1 MVIAVQQLSALLV
14 LLLGLSFL
22 FNLPL
27 WYRYTRNVLEAPW
40 QAIPLALI
48 LLVVGLLIVIY
59 HNLWLANW
67 VIMITLIGWLF
78 IIKALV
84 LLLFPGTTALF
95 NRLSEQG
102 LKTAIVTAGV
112 IMTAVGTLISYTLFF
127 S

>member
-1 MVIAVQQLSALLV
+1 MVIAVQQLSALLM

-22 FNLPL
+22 LNLPL

-40 QAIPLALI
+40 QAIPLALV

-67 VIMITLIGWLF
+67 VIIITLTGWLF
-78 IIKALV
+78 IIKALIF
-84 LLLFPGTTALF
+84 LLLPGTAALF
-95 NRLSEQG
+95 GRLSEQA
-102 LKTAIVTAGV
+102 LKTAIVIAGV
-112 IMTAVGTLISYTLFF
+112 TMTAVGALVSYTLYF

>member
-112 IMTAVGTLISYTLFF
+112 IMTAVGTLISYTLFL